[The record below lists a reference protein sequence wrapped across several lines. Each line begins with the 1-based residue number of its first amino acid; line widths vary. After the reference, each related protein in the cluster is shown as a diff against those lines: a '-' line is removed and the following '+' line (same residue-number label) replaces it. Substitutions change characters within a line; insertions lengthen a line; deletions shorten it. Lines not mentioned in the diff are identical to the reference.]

1 MMSKGNNSDDPNNTE
16 ELEEGSRSILL
27 GIASQLTKGM
37 DLVRYAFPLF
47 ATPMWNSPIAF
58 HLASSN
64 LANFCVGATQYA
76 WAYYWL
82 YVTSRVYSQVSHL
95 LILVDV

>member
-47 ATPMWNSPIAF
+47 ATPM
-58 HLASSN
+58 
-64 LANFCVGATQYA
+64 
-76 WAYYWL
+76 
-82 YVTSRVYSQVSHL
+82 
-95 LILVDV
+95 

>member
-37 DLVRYAFPLF
+37 DLVRYCSCAI
-47 ATPMWNSPIAF
+47 PMWNSPTQPIAF
-58 HLASSN
+58 HLAPSD
-64 LANFCVGATQYA
+64 LANLCAGAT
-76 WAYYWL
+76 
-82 YVTSRVYSQVSHL
+82 
-95 LILVDV
+95 